1 MSKRPAAHGRPPRDR
16 LARVPNPFYPFV
28 LDAHTL
34 RYRPST
40 PPRVYDVDA
49 EGHVR
54 GDGLDPLDRL
64 DDATASAL
72 LRFYRELV
80 PRLGPLQAL
89 RGAFLAFYGALTE
102 EQTLYYRALAEGPPV
117 SNGVSLTTPTN
128 NIG

>member
-1 MSKRPAAHGRPPRDR
+1 M
-16 LARVPNPFYPFV
+16 PNPFYPFV
-28 LDAHTL
+28 LDARTL

-49 EGHVR
+49 EGHVQ

-89 RGAFLAFYGALTE
+89 RGAFETFYGALTH
-102 EQTLYYRALAEGPPV
+102 EQTLVYQALLQGPPV
-117 SNGVSLTTPTN
+117 SDGTSLTTSTD
-128 NIG
+128 NIRCGYERP